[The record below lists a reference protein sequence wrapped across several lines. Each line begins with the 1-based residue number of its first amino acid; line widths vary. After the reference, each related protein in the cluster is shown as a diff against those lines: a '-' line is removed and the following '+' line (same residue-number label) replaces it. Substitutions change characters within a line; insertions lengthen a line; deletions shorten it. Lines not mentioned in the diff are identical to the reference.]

1 VEFLHSKNILYRD
14 LKPDNIL
21 LGQNGNV
28 KLTDFGLSKINVDN
42 HYNSNS
48 FCGTHAY
55 LAPEMF
61 LKTGY
66 GKSVDWYTVG
76 AAFYEFLVGVP
87 PFYSEDLEQL
97 HFNIQQGPIQLPRS
111 LSDDSKDL
119 IIRLMYRNP
128 TLRLGANG
136 SEEIKS
142 HPFFNGVDWNA
153 FKMKTA
159 DGEFDNER
167 AGWPMP

>member
-1 VEFLHSKNILYRD
+1 
-14 LKPDNIL
+14 
-21 LGQNGNV
+21 
-28 KLTDFGLSKINVDN
+28 
-42 HYNSNS
+42 
-48 FCGTHAY
+48 
-55 LAPEMF
+55 M
-61 LKTGY
+61 KTGY

-97 HFNIQQGPIQLPRS
+97 HYNIQQGPIQLPRA

-128 TLRLGANG
+128 TMRLGANG

-142 HPFFNGVDWNA
+142 HPFFNGVDWQ
-153 FKMKTA
+153 KLKLKT
-159 DGEFDNER
+159 DLGEFDNEK
-167 AGWPMP
+167 AGYPMPERSKIKIRKKMKQDALNALDEINEDVNVERKKQEVVEMKDWEYRS

>member
-1 VEFLHSKNILYRD
+1 
-14 LKPDNIL
+14 
-21 LGQNGNV
+21 
-28 KLTDFGLSKINVDN
+28 
-42 HYNSNS
+42 
-48 FCGTHAY
+48 
-55 LAPEMF
+55 
-61 LKTGY
+61 
-66 GKSVDWYTVG
+66 
-76 AAFYEFLVGVP
+76 
-87 PFYSEDLEQL
+87 
-97 HFNIQQGPIQLPRS
+97 
-111 LSDDSKDL
+111 
-119 IIRLMYRNP
+119 LMYRNP